1 MPGGARHPQQG
12 RKRPLTRASWRKR
25 RVCGRN
31 GWRWVGHGDERW
43 GAAQELLE
51 ASDVTEEERH
61 ADSVRLKQYLE
72 THPLKNADEC
82 VCLHP

>member
-1 MPGGARHPQQG
+1 
-12 RKRPLTRASWRKR
+12 
-25 RVCGRN
+25 
-31 GWRWVGHGDERW
+31 
-43 GAAQELLE
+43 LE